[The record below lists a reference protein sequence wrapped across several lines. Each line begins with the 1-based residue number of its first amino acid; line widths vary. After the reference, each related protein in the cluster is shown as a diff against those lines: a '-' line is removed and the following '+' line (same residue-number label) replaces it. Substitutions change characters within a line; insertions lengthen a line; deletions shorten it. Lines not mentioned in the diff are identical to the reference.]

1 MFNIGSTDQG
11 EPYYGLQL
19 MHHYAAKAQELSG
32 LHETLCMQIHPP
44 SRPPIHDRITKIL
57 SYPLGTPPPPRGIK
71 LVHPNRCLSRTNALR
86 WGRLTVSATRRFGEK
101 KRGGRT
107 LKRVLT
113 IRGRSSTLGSPLA
126 ANQVRG
132 CPGLMT
138 AAALARGEHGAPGLI
153 PRGSLAILLVAV
165 AYPVR
170 RGPRSYWFVSFHSG
184 SLLYSLCL
192 GRAWPRKA
200 QSRGEG
206 GIDYEGGISSCQDLP
221 GIHLCASD
229 INIYIHVAISTHFLF
244 IYRFPSAYNL

>member
-1 MFNIGSTDQG
+1 MVYSLCIIMPQRHRNYLDCMR
-11 EPYYGLQL
+11 L
-19 MHHYAAKAQELSG
+19 YARKDI
-32 LHETLCMQIHPP
+32 LHLDPRCMIASLKSFLIP
-44 SRPPIHDRITKIL
+44 RD
-57 SYPLGTPPPPRGIK
+57 PPPVGGIK
-71 LVHPNRCLSRTNALR
+71 LVHPNRCLSRTNSLR

-101 KRGGRT
+101 KRGGT

-113 IRGRSSTLGSPLA
+113 IQGRSSTLGSSLA

-153 PRGSLAILLVAV
+153 PRGSLTILLVAV

-200 QSRGEG
+200 QSRGG
-206 GIDYEGGISSCQDLP
+206 GIDYDGGISSCQDFP

-229 INIYIHVAISTHFLF
+229 INVYIHVAI
-244 IYRFPSAYNL
+244 